1 MIMFKRISR
10 LAAICVILVTN
21 SGCALL
27 GTAISAGAAY
37 GIYQATK
44 K

>member
-1 MIMFKRISR
+1 MFKK
-10 LAAICVILVTN
+10 ILNMIVLGSFVFFV
-21 SGCALL
+21 SGCSLL
-27 GTAISAGAAY
+27 GTAISAGVAY

>member
-1 MIMFKRISR
+1 MKYYIKIACLLLTVIS
-10 LAAICVILVTN
+10 V
-21 SGCALL
+21 SGCSLLPAAL
-27 GTAISAGAAY
+27 SAAAAY